1 MSYVTGKLIKE
12 LRERKKLTQKQ
23 LADMM
28 QISDKTVSK
37 WETDRGLPDVGLIEE
52 LASSLDVSVAELLA
66 GEYAVN
72 SNRSAN
78 MRKVKFYVCPICGN
92 VIQSTGEGTYSCCGI
107 VLPLLQVEEEDSKHQ
122 VQVEIIDNEYYV
134 QLEHS
139 MTKEHYIS
147 FLAYVTSDSMQMV
160 KLYPEQNVECRFTRK
175 GLGLIYAY
183 CNQHGLFQVKV

>member
-37 WETDRGLPDVGLIEE
+37 WETDRGLPDIGLVEE
-52 LASSLDVSVAELLA
+52 LASSLDVSVAELLT

-78 MRKVKFYVCPICGN
+78 MRKAKFYVCPVCGN
-92 VIQSTGEGTYSCCGI
+92 AIQSTGEGTFSCCGI
-107 VLPLLQVEEEDSKHQ
+107 VLPLLQVEQEDGKHQ
-122 VQVEIIDNEYYV
+122 VEVDIVDNEYYV
-134 QLEHS
+134 QLKHS

-147 FLAYVTSDSMQMV
+147 FFAYVTSDSMQFV

-175 GLGLIYAY
+175 GHGLIYAY